1 MIDIKQRGEWR
12 GRVTN
17 VHGPMGWHGPAYRIA
32 ASRRLLR
39 AVLEVVNCFDVLLG
53 FDHPFA
59 DGATLSQLLVNRTD
73 LCRLIYMTIYISSYI
88 YTYI

>member
-32 ASRRLLR
+32 ASRKLLR
-39 AVLEVVNCFDVLLG
+39 AADEGIPRYEGGHVFDVLLTG
-53 FDHPFA
+53 DHFRPDVEVA
-59 DGATLSQLLVNRTD
+59 ILR
-73 LCRLIYMTIYISSYI
+73 R
-88 YTYI
+88 

>member
-1 MIDIKQRGEWR
+1 MPWHTDEPMIDIKQRGEWR

-39 AVLEVVNCFDVLLG
+39 AADEGIPCYEGGHVFDGLLAVEQFREKVDILG
-53 FDHPFA
+53 RQIRA
-59 DGATLSQLLVNRTD
+59 G
-73 LCRLIYMTIYISSYI
+73 
-88 YTYI
+88 